1 MDLLNVDTRSAG
13 GSEVGK
19 VLRVGQN
26 VVLRFVLVRAPQRE
40 ETSSD
45 TYNPGLVRASSQV
58 GIGGVGVVL
67 LRRRAANG
75 VVLASAV
82 EVAVGAGHGDVRVVE
97 GSERIG
103 VINRLGAAAVGNVDL
118 ERVGDGARRD
128 GAVGSPVPVR
138 GSQAGRSRL
147 VRGAN

>member
-1 MDLLNVDTRSAG
+1 M
-13 GSEVGK
+13 
-19 VLRVGQN
+19 
-26 VVLRFVLVRAPQRE
+26 
-40 ETSSD
+40 
-45 TYNPGLVRASSQV
+45 
-58 GIGGVGVVL
+58 
-67 LRRRAANG
+67 
-75 VVLASAV
+75 VLASAG

-97 GSERIG
+97 GSERVG

-128 GAVGSPVPVR
+128 GAVGSPVPVG